1 MIRQWLSQTRTDYR
15 SSDKGNVASM
25 TAVAALLLLG
35 AIGAAIDYTRMGT
48 LKSQLQN
55 AVDSG
60 VLAAASFDSE
70 SDDARRL
77 HGERVAEANIANLTG
92 IPTDITLN
100 IDKSGLV
107 IGTGEMTYQPVMM
120 HMFGFDTLPVTAL
133 SEAMA
138 EGGVVDAEIV
148 LVLDYSSSMNSKYVA
163 MRTAAVNLVRD
174 LSASDDAE
182 IEFGLVPF
190 AEEVFMTLDGQYAV
204 GGVRGVPWVGC
215 TISRRWPFVVSDK
228 TPNGSARSKWGAGGT
243 DCGQYV
249 PRSLVVQPLT
259 DNHAAVI
266 AQLLAMRPHRGT
278 NTSLGAEIGYQLISP
293 NPPFAAS
300 EFSGGKQKFIVM
312 LSDGEQT
319 RPSYGPGDRLTMDQ
333 AASNLQSICDAAAS
347 NGVTVITVLYD
358 TSSTRARS
366 AMRNCA
372 SSPDLFMEATSGN
385 ISDRFAMIG
394 EMVKSDIRLSR

>member
-1 MIRQWLSQTRTDYR
+1 MIREWINQKRPDYR
-15 SSDKGNVASM
+15 SSDGGNVASM
-25 TAVAALLLLG
+25 AAVAALLLLG
-35 AIGAAIDYTRMGT
+35 GIGAALDYTRMAT
-48 LKSQLQN
+48 LQSQLQN

-60 VLAAASFDSE
+60 VLAAASLDSE
-70 SDDARRL
+70 LDAARRL
-77 HGERVAEANIANLTG
+77 HGKRVAETNIANLSSIT
-92 IPTDITLN
+92 TDITLN
-100 IDKSGLV
+100 IDGNGV
-107 IGTGEMTYQPVMM
+107 VTGTGEMIYQPVMM
-120 HMFGFDTLPVTAL
+120 HMFGFDDLPVTAI

-138 EGGVVDAEIV
+138 EGGTVDAEIV
-148 LVLDYSSSMNSKYVA
+148 LVLDYSSSMNSKYGA

-174 LSASDDAE
+174 LSANEDAE

-190 AEEVFMTLDGQYAV
+190 AEEVFMTLDGRYAV
-204 GGVRGVPWVGC
+204 GGSPGVPWVGC
-215 TISRRWPFVVSDK
+215 TISRRWPFVVSDR
-228 TPNGSARSKWGAGGT
+228 TPNGSDRSKWGAGGT

-278 NTSLGAEIGYQLISP
+278 NTSLGAEIGYQVISP

-300 EFSGGKQKFIVM
+300 DFAGEKQKFMVM

-319 RPSYGPGDRLTMDQ
+319 RPSYGPGDRLTLDQ
-333 AASNLQSICDAAAS
+333 AASNLQSICDTAAA

-372 SSPDLFMEATSGN
+372 SAPDLFMEATAGN